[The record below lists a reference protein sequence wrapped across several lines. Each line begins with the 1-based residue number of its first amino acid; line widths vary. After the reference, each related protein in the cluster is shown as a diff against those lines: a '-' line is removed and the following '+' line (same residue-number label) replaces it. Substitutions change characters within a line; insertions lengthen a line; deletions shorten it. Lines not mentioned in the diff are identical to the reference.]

1 MMRSM
6 SSPRPGLR
14 AIKVQVA
21 GQTLALRTD
30 ATPAYVRELAAML
43 DERLATVRDKQKP
56 MSTQALALLLA
67 MQLADELR
75 QSEARTAELRR
86 DVRARGER
94 ILRQLEVLDPENTE
108 PPSPRSR
115 RRKPASE
122 SPWPSR

>member
-1 MMRSM
+1 M

-43 DERLATVRDKQKP
+43 DERLAGVRDKHKP
-56 MSTQALALLLA
+56 VSTQALALLLA

-75 QSEARTAELRR
+75 QAEARTAELRR
-86 DVRARGER
+86 DVRERGER
-94 ILRQLEVLDPENTE
+94 ILRQLEVLDPEAAAT
-108 PPSPRSR
+108 PSPPRSR
-115 RRKPASE
+115 RRRAAAE
-122 SPWPSR
+122 IVAR

>member
-1 MMRSM
+1 M

-30 ATPAYVRELAAML
+30 ATPAYVRELVTMVEA
-43 DERLATVRDKQKP
+43 RLAGVRDKHKP
-56 MSTQALALLLA
+56 VSTQALALLLA

-86 DVRARGER
+86 DVRTRGER
-94 ILRQLEVLDPENTE
+94 ILRQLAALDPDGAAA
-108 PPSPRSR
+108 PSPRSR
-115 RRKPASE
+115 RRKAALE
-122 SPWPSR
+122 TPWPGR

>member
-1 MMRSM
+1 M

-30 ATPAYVRELAAML
+30 ATPAYVRELATML
-43 DERLATVRDKQKP
+43 DQRLAGVRDKHKP
-56 MSTQALALLLA
+56 VSTQALALLLA

-75 QSEARTAELRR
+75 QAEARAAELRR

-94 ILRQLEVLDPENTE
+94 ILRHLDALDPQDAERAE
-108 PPSPRSR
+108 APSPRSR
-115 RRKPASE
+115 RRRAAAE